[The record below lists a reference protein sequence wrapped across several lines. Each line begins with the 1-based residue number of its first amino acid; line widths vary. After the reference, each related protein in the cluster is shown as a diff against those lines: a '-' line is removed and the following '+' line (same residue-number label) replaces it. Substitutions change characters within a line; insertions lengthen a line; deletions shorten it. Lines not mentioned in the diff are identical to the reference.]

1 MNKYLVKKDI
11 LLMEFLLN
19 FYSKKNVKN
28 LRSEEHTSELQSP

>member
-19 FYSKKNVKN
+19 FYSKKCEKFIKV
-28 LRSEEHTSELQSP
+28 